1 MRPEGLSSLMKPS
14 SFQFHPVHLRIQARP
29 VRTQT
34 VWNGHSQVSTETPL
48 REGPWLSTPKALN
61 DAPKHLLKVIKVN
74 VAPLHPPTTPH
85 NKTQSKTHTAGK
97 SRTSKKR
104 GLPQVGGSGMMGV
117 LTEPTMEA
125 PPSGPHLDPS
135 TSQRPISN
143 IQPLGLRASI
153 WELRVKKDSDTQ
165 STGQC
170 YWLPIYAHVS
180 LSGRET
186 AID

>member
-1 MRPEGLSSLMKPS
+1 MRPKGLSSLMKPS
-14 SFQFHPVHLRIQARP
+14 SFQVPPVRMRIQARP
-29 VRTQT
+29 VRAQM
-34 VWNGHSQVSTETPL
+34 VWNGQSQVSTEMPL

-85 NKTQSKTHTAGK
+85 NKTQSKAHTAGK

-135 TSQRPISN
+135 TSQRPISK

-153 WELRVKKDSDTQ
+153 WELRVEEGLGHSVHRPVLLA
-165 STGQC
+165 SYLC
-170 YWLPIYAHVS
+170 S
-180 LSGRET
+180 REPFR
-186 AID
+186 

>member
-14 SFQFHPVHLRIQARP
+14 PFQVAPMRLCTQSPPVLAQME
-29 VRTQT
+29 
-34 VWNGHSQVSTETPL
+34 WNGHSQVSTEMPL
-48 REGPWLSTPKALN
+48 REGSWLSTPKALTKT
-61 DAPKHLLKVIKVN
+61 PKHFKVIRVN
-74 VAPLHPPTTPH
+74 VPPRHPPTSPH

-135 TSQRPISN
+135 TSQRPISK

-153 WELRVKKDSDTQ
+153 WELRVEEGLGHSVHRPVLLA
-165 STGQC
+165 SYLC
-170 YWLPIYAHVS
+170 S
-180 LSGRET
+180 REPFR
-186 AID
+186 